1 MMGLGVKNYVR
12 DSFNLF
18 DAIVVLL
25 SLVDVTISAALTQ
38 EQIGSLSQAFQALRA
53 LRLLR
58 VIKLARSWTKLQD
71 ILSKT
76 VKSLKD
82 ISNFSVLLGLFMYIY
97 ALLGMEMFANNVR
110 YTLDDD
116 VIYDVPKA
124 MTSGAIIISPRMS
137 FDDINKALTT
147 IFCEIMGEDWNV
159 YMYTYVRPQKGYMRY
174 MVMGYFLSIMVIG
187 NIMLLSLFTA
197 ILLQNFE
204 DPDDD
209 EEDGD

>member
-1 MMGLGVKNYVR
+1 M
-12 DSFNLF
+12 
-18 DAIVVLL
+18 
-25 SLVDVTISAALTQ
+25 
-38 EQIGSLSQAFQALRA
+38 SQAFQALRA

-71 ILSKT
+71 ILAKT

-97 ALLGMEMFANNVR
+97 ALLGMELFANNVR
-110 YTLDDD
+110 YTLDDE
-116 VIYDVPKA
+116 VIDNVVEYVAEDKIMIA
-124 MTSGAIIISPRMS
+124 PRMS
-137 FDDINKALTT
+137 FDDISKALTT

-159 YMYTYVRPQKGYMRY
+159 YMYTYVRPQKGAMRY
-174 MVMGYFLSIMVIG
+174 LVMGYFLSIMVIG

-204 DPDDD
+204 DSDDD
-209 EEDGD
+209 DDGEEKEKFSLKKVFTKAYMMEVKDAVFAIFGAKKKKSKAKSEKK